1 MSYVSLNL
9 TYRHIISK
17 SESLS
22 KKGKIYRNFVYGLVV
37 YHNDKILC
45 RVLISREEE
54 VEPRGLVVEVERPW
68 YGLLGLYNH
77 LDHQV
82 AGRTVRWA
90 WSEQLTRPHT
100 PPLQTC
106 SHLHVRTDWRPAG
119 LSVRRARQDPNTRN
133 AHRHHWL
140 VRDGFNM
147 FLLLKVWT
155 QS

>member
-37 YHNDKILC
+37 IRSYIGCWYPVRRKWNQ
-45 RVLISREEE
+45 E
-54 VEPRGLVVEVERPW
+54 VWWWRWRGLGTVCWGSTITLIIRWRGGQWGEPDQSSS
-68 YGLLGLYNH
+68 
-77 LDHQV
+77 LD
-82 AGRTVRWA
+82 
-90 WSEQLTRPHT
+90 LTLH
-100 PPLQTC
+100 PLQTC